1 VGVPFELLLVGDAGC
16 VLSLQIVVVVV
27 VVGGVV
33 VVVVATEVEIGL
45 GAVTLVGQV
54 SGVVVL
60 WQQLLEQGEEVSVCF
75 VVVVEYVV
83 VVVVDD

>member
-1 VGVPFELLLVGDAGC
+1 LLVVVYVGC

-45 GAVTLVGQV
+45 DAVTSVGQV

-60 WQQLLEQGEEVSVCF
+60 WQLQGHWEEVSVYF
-75 VVVVEYVV
+75 VVVVVA
-83 VVVVDD
+83 VDD

>member
-1 VGVPFELLLVGDAGC
+1 MPFELLLVGDAGC

-60 WQQLLEQGEEVSVCF
+60 WQLQEQGEEASVCF
-75 VVVVEYVV
+75 VVVV
-83 VVVVDD
+83 VVDD